1 MTYITD
7 DYTINVDFYKGAKVE
22 ISGTT
27 TSEFEIFFID
37 NKTNNLI
44 HSDTIKSGYWTK
56 PSIEYFIEWKIIV
69 MENGVGKV
77 YEEILNLENKEVLI
91 IIENTPLGD
100 NIAWVEYISEFMKQ
114 HNCFVTFQTFFKS
127 LFEESYPQLN
137 IVKQFTHNFNDPKF
151 YASYKLSVGF
161 AKTLT
166 TKLHDELIRKKLD
179 FIPNLSMWNKNETP
193 FNATLEPLQKLATN
207 VLGLEWKEKRP
218 NLICENNE
226 RPIQKKYICISEFA
240 SGKIKEW
247 NNQIGWQTIVDEL
260 SKMGYEIVSISKEK
274 SSLKRVTKRNGDFS
288 LQDRIWYLKHCEFFI
303 GVSSGLSWLAWGC
316 GKKVVMISGVTL
328 PSNEFITD
336 CVRIYN
342 ENACYGCWNRP
353 EHADKF
359 VVFNTKLCPENK
371 NWECSRKISPK
382 MVLEKIKNELIF

>member
-179 FIPNLSMWNKNETP
+179 FIPNLNMWNKNETP

>member
-27 TSEFEIFFID
+27 TSEFEVFFID

>member
-27 TSEFEIFFID
+27 TSEFEVFFID

-179 FIPNLSMWNKNETP
+179 FIPNLNMWNKNETP

>member
-1 MTYITD
+1 MIYITD

-27 TSEFEIFFID
+27 TSEFEVFFID

-114 HNCFVTFQTFFKS
+114 HNCIVTFQTFFKS

-193 FNATLEPLQKLATN
+193 FNATLEPLQKFATN

-274 SSLKRVTKRNGDFS
+274 SSLKRITKRNGDFS
-288 LQDRIWYLKHCEFFI
+288 LNDRIWYLKHCEFFI
-303 GVSSGLSWLAWGC
+303 GVSSGLAWLAWGC

-382 MVLEKIKNELIF
+382 MVLEKIKNELIL

>member
-1 MTYITD
+1 
-7 DYTINVDFYKGAKVE
+7 
-22 ISGTT
+22 
-27 TSEFEIFFID
+27 
-37 NKTNNLI
+37 
-44 HSDTIKSGYWTK
+44 
-56 PSIEYFIEWKIIV
+56 
-69 MENGVGKV
+69 
-77 YEEILNLENKEVLI
+77 
-91 IIENTPLGD
+91 
-100 NIAWVEYISEFMKQ
+100 MKK
-114 HNCFVTFQTFFKS
+114 HNCIVTFQTFFKT

-193 FNATLEPLQKLATN
+193 FNATLEPLQKFATN

-274 SSLKRVTKRNGDFS
+274 SSLKRITKRNGDFS
-288 LQDRIWYLKHCEFFI
+288 LNDRIWYLKHCEFFI
-303 GVSSGLSWLAWGC
+303 GVSSGLAWLAWGC

-382 MVLEKIKNELIF
+382 MVLEKIKNELIL